1 MARPAHAGSHY
12 ETHRIRAGACFRGPT
27 GVGWGQI
34 TLGGVT
40 GRAARRRSWRWAVIP
55 VLALVLAACTS
66 SAVRSGQPP
75 RSSAP
80 SGPPATASTAQQRFT
95 VLLSTPARE
104 LASSAGVSLS
114 QLLAS
119 ALNHINALL
128 PGPPTVIVVKI
139 GDPSQ
144 LIPRQGVSGF
154 TSPATGQ
161 IILQVG
167 RTAQSS
173 LAQTLH
179 LWLLRDL
186 AHEVNHSV
194 RILGGTGFGA
204 TLLQQTISE
213 GIATAFDQAAFPGPP
228 DPWTHAITP
237 AQECTLWRKAESQVG
252 ATNLYNLWMFGGPRV
267 PHWTA
272 FTIGYHIVNDY
283 RDHHRTVSWAQLTA
297 AGAPAILAASHY
309 QPCPPPG
316 SG

>member
-1 MARPAHAGSHY
+1 MTLPGFKSGS
-12 ETHRIRAGACFRGPT
+12 
-27 GVGWGQI
+27 
-34 TLGGVT
+34 
-40 GRAARRRSWRWAVIP
+40 S
-55 VLALVLAACTS
+55 
-66 SAVRSGQPP
+66 
-75 RSSAP
+75 
-80 SGPPATASTAQQRFT
+80 ATASTAQQRFT
-95 VLLSTPARE
+95 VLLSTQARQ
-104 LASSAGVSLS
+104 LASSAGVSLP
-114 QLLAS
+114 QLMAS

-139 GDPSQ
+139 GNPSQ
-144 LIPRQGVSGF
+144 LIPQQGVNGF
-154 TSPATGQ
+154 TSQATGQ

-173 LAQTLH
+173 PARTLR

-213 GIATAFDQAAFPGPP
+213 GIATAFDQAAFPGTP
-228 DPWTHAITP
+228 DPFAQAITP
-237 AQECTLWRKAESQVG
+237 AQECALWEKVKPQLG
-252 ATNLYNLWMFGGPRV
+252 ATNLYNLWMFGGPGV

-283 RDHHRTVSWAQLTA
+283 RDHHRNVSWAQLTA
-297 AGAPAILAASHY
+297 ASATAILAASHY